1 MTSLNCTTWRK
12 WILFQP
18 HMTDEDPTSEMKGP
32 TAGHRNPGPA
42 ASWWESNAPSPCSLL
57 ASQTSPLTP
66 SAGVLPSQTH
76 RTEWNVSTA
85 KKSKTGLCVL
95 FTREAGA
102 LSCALIADLVRGSK
116 GGTLA
121 SEKLFIL
128 MLAFR
133 LKVWCLVEVL
143 GGFPG
148 GTMVKNPPVNA
159 GYAGLMPGL
168 GRSPGEGNGSQESSR
183 ILVWGIHGQEELSG
197 LRSMGS

>member
-1 MTSLNCTTWRK
+1 
-12 WILFQP
+12 
-18 HMTDEDPTSEMKGP
+18 
-32 TAGHRNPGPA
+32 
-42 ASWWESNAPSPCSLL
+42 
-57 ASQTSPLTP
+57 
-66 SAGVLPSQTH
+66 
-76 RTEWNVSTA
+76 
-85 KKSKTGLCVL
+85 
-95 FTREAGA
+95 
-102 LSCALIADLVRGSK
+102 
-116 GGTLA
+116 
-121 SEKLFIL
+121 